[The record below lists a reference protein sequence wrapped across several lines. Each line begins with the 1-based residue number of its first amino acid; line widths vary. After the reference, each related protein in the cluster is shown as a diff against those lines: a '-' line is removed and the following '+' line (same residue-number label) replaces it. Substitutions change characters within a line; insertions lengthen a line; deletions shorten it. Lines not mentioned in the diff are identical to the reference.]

1 MEVLTP
7 PDRERE
13 AALLRAMGHSA
24 RLMLLESLCNGEECV
39 CHLTNLLDRPQPYV
53 SKQLA
58 ELREAGLV
66 SDRRDGQ
73 RIYYRLSDQRV
84 SDVLKATMD
93 LSGREFSPERRHLD
107 GCTCPN
113 CGDVDQQ

>member
-1 MEVLTP
+1 MDIATP

-24 RLMLLESLCNGEECV
+24 RLLLLESLCHGEECV
-39 CHLTNLLDRPQPYV
+39 CHLTNILDRPQPYV

-66 SDRRDGQ
+66 ADRRDGQ
-73 RIYYRLSDQRV
+73 RIYYRLNDPRV
-84 SDVLKATMD
+84 AEVLKATMD
-93 LSGREFSPERRHLD
+93 ISGRAFAPERRHLE
-107 GCTCPN
+107 GCTCPH
-113 CGDVDQQ
+113 CGGQG

>member
-1 MEVLTP
+1 MEVSTP

-39 CHLTNLLDRPQPYV
+39 CHLTNILDRPQPYV

-66 SDRRDGQ
+66 ADRRDGQ
-73 RIYYRLSDQRV
+73 RIYYRLTDQRV
-84 SDVLKATMD
+84 SAVLKATMD
-93 LSGREFSPERRHLD
+93 LSGREFAPERKHLD
-107 GCTCPN
+107 GCPCPY
-113 CGDVDQQ
+113 CGGLS

>member
-1 MEVLTP
+1 MEALTP
-7 PDRERE
+7 PDREHE

-66 SDRRDGQ
+66 TDRRDGQ
-73 RIYYRLSDQRV
+73 RIYYRLADQRV
-84 SDVLKATMD
+84 SEVLKATMD
-93 LSGREFSPERRHLD
+93 LSGREFSPERKHLD

-113 CGDVDQQ
+113 CVDES